1 MPNLKQSLR
10 YNISVEGEVCE
21 ILYFEHLSR
30 LINECDKATYK
41 VSFDI
46 KKKNPSSFY
55 KSRVNTYAR
64 KKKGKAKECI
74 TYFHVQDIECY
85 ETHNDKFVA
94 LINEIKK
101 LEEETGVYY
110 QLRYTNYTFDLWII
124 IHKRDMFHCITNRHK
139 YYKDINKA
147 FKTSY
152 NHMDEYK
159 KEEEFRKILDSIT
172 LYDVINA
179 VARGE
184 KIRKNHE
191 VNNDHK
197 EIVNGFIYYRN
208 NPDMTLHS
216 IVKQILVDVGI
227 LKK

>member
-1 MPNLKQSLR
+1 MNVTKQLIKLVLTLKRKILVHFINLEL
-10 YNISVEGEVCE
+10 
-21 ILYFEHLSR
+21 ILMQE
-30 LINECDKATYK
+30 
-41 VSFDI
+41 
-46 KKKNPSSFY
+46 
-55 KSRVNTYAR
+55 

-110 QLRYTNYTFDLWII
+110 QLGYTNYTFDLWII
-124 IHKRDMFHCITNRHK
+124 IHKRDMFHCITNRDK

-159 KEEEFRKILDSIT
+159 KEEEFRKILNSIT
-172 LYDVINA
+172 LDDVINA

-191 VNNDHK
+191 DNNDHK

>member
-1 MPNLKQSLR
+1 
-10 YNISVEGEVCE
+10 
-21 ILYFEHLSR
+21 
-30 LINECDKATYK
+30 
-41 VSFDI
+41 
-46 KKKNPSSFY
+46 
-55 KSRVNTYAR
+55 
-64 KKKGKAKECI
+64 
-74 TYFHVQDIECY
+74 
-85 ETHNDKFVA
+85 
-94 LINEIKK
+94 
-101 LEEETGVYY
+101 
-110 QLRYTNYTFDLWII
+110 
-124 IHKRDMFHCITNRHK
+124 MFHCITNRDK

-159 KEEEFRKILDSIT
+159 KEEEFRKILNSIT
-172 LYDVINA
+172 LDDVINA

-191 VNNDHK
+191 DNNDRK

-208 NPDMTLHS
+208 NPYMTLHS

>member
-1 MPNLKQSLR
+1 
-10 YNISVEGEVCE
+10 
-21 ILYFEHLSR
+21 
-30 LINECDKATYK
+30 
-41 VSFDI
+41 
-46 KKKNPSSFY
+46 
-55 KSRVNTYAR
+55 
-64 KKKGKAKECI
+64 
-74 TYFHVQDIECY
+74 
-85 ETHNDKFVA
+85 
-94 LINEIKK
+94 
-101 LEEETGVYY
+101 
-110 QLRYTNYTFDLWII
+110 
-124 IHKRDMFHCITNRHK
+124 MFHCITNRDK

-172 LYDVINA
+172 LDDVINA

-191 VNNDHK
+191 DNNDHK

>member
-21 ILYFEHLSR
+21 KLYFEHLSR

-110 QLRYTNYTFDLWII
+110 QLGIQII
-124 IHKRDMFHCITNRHK
+124 LLIFGLSFIRRTCFIA
-139 YYKDINKA
+139 YQIDI
-147 FKTSY
+147 Y
-152 NHMDEYK
+152 II
-159 KEEEFRKILDSIT
+159 KILTKLLRLLIT
-172 LYDVINA
+172 IWMNIKKKKSL
-179 VARGE
+179 E
-184 KIRKNHE
+184 K
-191 VNNDHK
+191 
-197 EIVNGFIYYRN
+197 FLTQSLL
-208 NPDMTLHS
+208 MM
-216 IVKQILVDVGI
+216 
-227 LKK
+227 